1 VKVTVRFFA
10 SLRDLTGEAECVL
23 ALPDGARL
31 SDLIA
36 HLVQRYPAL
45 DGYQAGWHFAVNH
58 THAEPET
65 VLHDGDRVAVLPY
78 VAGG

>member
-1 VKVTVRFFA
+1 MKVTVRFFA
-10 SLRDLTGEAECVL
+10 SLRDLTGETECTL
-23 ALPDGARL
+23 TLFPGARL
-31 SDLIA
+31 TDLIA
-36 HLVQRYPAL
+36 ALVSRYPAL

-65 VLHDGDRVAVLPY
+65 VLHDGDQVAILPY